1 MKAKFKLGQKVK
13 VAPNDTKPFTGVVTM
28 VMKYERPNFFGSKP
42 IVGYDYA
49 VKADDDLEQYK
60 CKEVMLTAI

>member
-1 MKAKFKLGQKVK
+1 MKAKFKLDQKVR
-13 VAPNDTKPFTGVVTM
+13 VSYEGTKSFTGVVTM
-28 VMKYERPNFFGSKP
+28 VMKYERPNFFGTKP

-60 CKEVMLTAI
+60 CKECHLSAI